1 MDVFS
6 QWEVLLSLE
15 GIMALLTLTVLEVV
29 LGIDNLIFISILV
42 GKAPLEKQK
51 RIRNLG
57 FGLALV
63 FRIILLLGISWLVQ
77 LTTPIIT
84 IMDFG
89 FSWRDLIL
97 LVGGIFLIIK
107 STLEIHEKIRLAHES
122 EEEEHGMVKDAKSV
136 SKTVSMLIVQIVA
149 IDLIFSLDSIL
160 TAVGMTKHI
169 LIMIIAVI
177 IAIGFMMAFAKSVG
191 GFINKNPTIVMLAL
205 SFLLMIGTLLI
216 ADAFHFHVPRGYVYF
231 AMGFSLFVELL
242 NLRLLQR
249 MRNKR
254 ENQKGA

>member
-1 MDVFS
+1 MQEIFT
-6 QWEVLLSLE
+6 QWDVLLSAE
-15 GIMALLTLTVLEVV
+15 GILALLTLTVLEIV

-42 GKAPLEKQK
+42 GKAPKDEQK
-51 RIRNLG
+51 KIRTLG
-57 FGLALV
+57 FGLALL
-63 FRIILLLGISWLVQ
+63 FRIVLLLGISWLVQ

-84 IMDFG
+84 VMDFA

-107 STLEIHEKIRLAHES
+107 STLEIHEKIRIAQHP
-122 EEEEHGMVKDAKSV
+122 EEEHGMMNDTSSVK
-136 SKTVSMLIVQIVA
+136 KTVSMLIVQIVA

-177 IAIGFMMAFAKSVG
+177 IAIAFMMAFAKSVG
-191 GFINKNPTIVMLAL
+191 EFINKNPTIVMLAL

-242 NLRLLQR
+242 NLRLLQK
-249 MRNKR
+249 MRKKNS
-254 ENQKGA
+254 Q